1 MSNENHNSIHNW
13 KSKLEELQSLAG
25 ETMPDKNAAWEKIH
39 ARLEG
44 KRPAK
49 KPVWYWLAA
58 ASVVFL
64 LMVTI
69 FISNKNSEQ
78 MPGTA
83 SKQIQPETKQKL
95 TEENV
100 PAKTENH
107 HKDLFTAENPA
118 LPKKSIPVI
127 FDKRKH
133 NETAQKNTAK
143 SSKDELRLYDSANAQ
158 DQTTVTINNPLPAT
172 DTASRIAS
180 VMPVKKRLPV
190 VQINELGDPDDL
202 PQVAHS
208 SEKSSVPF
216 LRLGSGEV
224 YKSPAS
230 ITKNFATINFKTSPN

>member
-13 KSKLEELQSLAG
+13 KIKLEELQSLPG

-49 KPVWYWLAA
+49 KTVWYWLAA

-69 FISNKNSEQ
+69 FISNKKSEQ
-78 MPGTA
+78 MFDTA

-95 TEENV
+95 PEENI

-107 HKDLFTAENPA
+107 YKDSFTAENPA

-127 FDKRKH
+127 FDKR

-158 DQTTVTINNPLPAT
+158 DQTTETINNPLPAT